1 MAWLITIGMAL
12 CKGFYFFNIQ
22 GQNVTK
28 LAQKTTDHIEQ
39 RIILAICLC
48 CQTVK
53 SRERW
58 IGRTACRSSVLAN
71 RIVDRLT
78 VLQIATA

>member
-28 LAQKTTDHIEQ
+28 LAQKTTDHIGH
-39 RIILAICLC
+39 L
-48 CQTVK
+48 
-53 SRERW
+53 
-58 IGRTACRSSVLAN
+58 SVLPNGKVAGTM
-71 RIVDRLT
+71 DRENGLP
-78 VLQIATA
+78 VFGFGKPHC